1 MPELVVGVIMV
12 LSGIAM
18 FVFRRRL
25 ANFFQWWH
33 REGPIGSGE
42 PAAQASTLGYVAVF
56 AFGWALFGVC
66 LIF

>member
-1 MPELVVGVIMV
+1 LNIDT
-12 LSGIAM
+12 
-18 FVFRRRL
+18 VFEIIRNMKIVPKYG